1 MEWGTRNS
9 QAKSGVSILIKNKCK
24 KQNLTTEISQLKC
37 YKNNS
42 SQHLSKKSSL
52 VQRIHAINDD
62 SAAKDKHVTFKD

>member
-1 MEWGTRNS
+1 ME
-9 QAKSGVSILIKNKCK
+9 
-24 KQNLTTEISQLKC
+24 KQNLTTEINQLKC